1 MNPIRRQF
9 FYWSYHSKAWHHPK
23 KTQLLLGKY
32 WKTTKPCFQGSKIP
46 CTCLVGQPPWHGMA
60 LRPFNCQLRSYH
72 AKSICAAVQVWL
84 QQVLMPWGRT
94 KFKLGLA
101 QIHNFISQEH
111 LSGRQ
116 ETGSWENRYER
127 ERDLHQL
134 QTVSQAV
141 QHCPHHVL
149 EAFFS
154 NHAPASW
161 SSTEFPHCDVQ
172 LGHGMAVLGLIVKN
186 DFCHIKALCV
196 LVSLSSAPELYW
208 GKLLFWSQHVSANPS
223 SLRN

>member
-9 FYWSYHSKAWHHPK
+9 FLLVISFQSLAPPNKKHNFCFVNIGKPLNHVSKGPRSHAYVW
-23 KTQLLLGKY
+23 L
-32 WKTTKPCFQGSKIP
+32 S
-46 CTCLVGQPPWHGMA
+46 QPPWHGMA

-127 ERDLHQL
+127 EREI
-134 QTVSQAV
+134 SIS
-141 QHCPHHVL
+141 C
-149 EAFFS
+149 
-154 NHAPASW
+154 
-161 SSTEFPHCDVQ
+161 
-172 LGHGMAVLGLIVKN
+172 
-186 DFCHIKALCV
+186 
-196 LVSLSSAPELYW
+196 
-208 GKLLFWSQHVSANPS
+208 KL
-223 SLRN
+223 